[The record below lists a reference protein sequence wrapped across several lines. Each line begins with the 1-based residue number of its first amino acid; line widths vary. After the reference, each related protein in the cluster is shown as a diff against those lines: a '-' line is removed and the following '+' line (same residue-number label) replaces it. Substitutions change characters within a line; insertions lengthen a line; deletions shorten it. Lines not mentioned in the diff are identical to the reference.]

1 MQLAYEVEAL
11 ATGWRLGLH
20 TSDMRN
26 LVALALRYGWKPTAG
41 VDRYLHE
48 GKQVVSSS
56 EARALAAALRR
67 TLGDLPPERRKELR
81 PVGTAGSFV
90 AEAMR
95 LGAPLDRR
103 GNHQVVRAGCRGV
116 PTDVSAQHLQV
127 SDRGCANFGEH
138 PFYEVG

>member
-1 MQLAYEVEAL
+1 LAYEVEAL

-26 LVALALRYGWKPTAG
+26 LVALALRNGWKPTAG

-67 TLGDLPPERRKELR
+67 ALGDLPPERRIELR
-81 PVGTAGSFV
+81 PPTVPRSFA

-95 LGAPLDRR
+95 FAPDPDPNIYFARERRWIVEEIIRLFEQGAVEFRPM
-103 GNHQVVRAGCRGV
+103 
-116 PTDVSAQHLQV
+116 
-127 SDRGCANFGEH
+127 
-138 PFYEVG
+138 

>member
-26 LVALALRYGWKPTAG
+26 LVALALRYGWEPTAG
-41 VDRYLHE
+41 VDRYLYE

-90 AEAMR
+90 AEAMGFGPDPYPKDYFARERRWIVEEIIR
-95 LGAPLDRR
+95 LFERGAVEFRPM
-103 GNHQVVRAGCRGV
+103 
-116 PTDVSAQHLQV
+116 
-127 SDRGCANFGEH
+127 
-138 PFYEVG
+138 